1 MHRRSA
7 LGTALSAEP
16 ENRGTVK
23 REWTMPKDRRSEA
36 DERIHRQRQRSSPTS
51 RLSGAPALERCSAV
65 AQDLRHRRSR
75 PAELAGDLVLVQPL
89 GRKLEDALPFGVGP
103 GACANV
109 LQPGGRPH
117 DEREQLQSVDSG
129 VLAENLERRRGARLQ
144 AIIWTTS
151 QVGLRD

>member
-1 MHRRSA
+1 MPPLWQYSRVCYRNVCSPAPRMGELARARRFASRWRACIAAYA
-7 LGTALSAEP
+7 L
-16 ENRGTVK
+16 RG
-23 REWTMPKDRRSEA
+23 
-36 DERIHRQRQRSSPTS
+36 PTS
-51 RLSGAPALERCSAV
+51 RLSGAPALKRCSPV

-89 GRKLEDALPFGVGP
+89 GRKLENELPFGVGP

-109 LQPGGRPH
+109 LQPGSRPH

-144 AIIWTTS
+144 AMIWTMS